1 MEGEPSLKNSTSF
14 APPTM
19 VAPPISFPSSSLR
32 RLKQG
37 EQTQIRPPAL
47 TKFSISSFSGAKPS
61 SRMSSAYPCWESR
74 TPSVLKKTNVCLSD
88 ATAALATTKATVAL
102 SGSFFADVRLTQN
115 LPAMISILLSFNPIL
130 RVFRREKRVSGQATP
145 RRDVFSGAGIGR
157 RDSQYLAGLHPA
169 QAQAELQDKIPAG
182 HIACVP
188 ALACG

>member
-32 RLKQG
+32 RLKHG

-47 TKFSISSFSGAKPS
+47 TKFSISSLRGAKPS

-115 LPAMISILLSFNPIL
+115 LPAIILILPSFNPIL
-130 RVFRREKRVSGQATP
+130 WMFCVEQRVSGQATP
-145 RRDVFSGAGIGR
+145 GGDILPSAGIVGR
-157 RDSQYLAGLHPA
+157 DPQDPAGFHPA
-169 QAQAELQDKIPAG
+169 QPQP
-182 HIACVP
+182 
-188 ALACG
+188 